1 MLSGQIFSTALQKR
15 VRPFLEVAGRHMAVS
30 QLIVLAGMI
39 CIGFAAWAISD
50 LAGLWLPF
58 ALLPAALMLHLQL
71 SIGFL
76 AKSAKPLLAG
86 LGLLLYLLFSG
97 VNTLLGGGGATAVF
111 SSSALGSKKFEA
123 AVAPAVEQIQAVA
136 SSASTRAAR
145 LTSLSAYSTTVAQTE
160 ASTGR
165 TCDPSVGPGEGD
177 YHQTRMDMGR
187 RMASLANDAKADA
200 AALVSAR
207 LEVAKSISTYSVDNH
222 DQVGLAVAKALSS
235 AQTIG
240 QKIEDPSLRVELAKR
255 LTEAKGAPFV
265 GPKTG
270 RTVICPDHRLAEELE
285 SVLKLPVPEIPDA
298 KLPGPPDHRAAVVAF
313 SGAVFDGLFGGE
325 PFDWAIFVLIGK
337 LNDEIRKSSIA
348 ESIAEQIGH
357 SVDEPGYNWSCV
369 RETLGRV
376 VCDDMLADLRAL
388 KVVIPGWLFADRH
401 YIAIPVAAEFERE
414 LHLAQM
420 LVVAGEATARSQH
433 FPGGAT
439 AKP

>member
-1 MLSGQIFSTALQKR
+1 
-15 VRPFLEVAGRHMAVS
+15 
-30 QLIVLAGMI
+30 
-39 CIGFAAWAISD
+39 
-50 LAGLWLPF
+50 
-58 ALLPAALMLHLQL
+58 MLHLQL

-240 QKIEDPSLRVELAKR
+240 QKIEDPSIRVELAKR

-325 PFDWAIFVLIGK
+325 PFDRAIFGWGLAGVFPDLIMAWAIFVLIGK
-337 LNDEIRKSSIA
+337 LKDEIRKSSIA